1 MVDDFR
7 EKYPSLSQRQRE
19 RFHALLEKVSR
30 SYSDDPGT
38 GDLDDDQPVGLSI
51 TLGEVRLVRQ
61 LVPNPDRVRYCDQCH
76 DYHKVEAC
84 SGASAQ
90 TQAV

>member
-7 EKYPSLSQRQRE
+7 ENYPSLSQRQRE
-19 RFHALLEKVSR
+19 RFHALLEKISK

-38 GDLDDDQPVGLSI
+38 SDLDDAQPVGLSI

-61 LVPNPDRVRYCDQCH
+61 LVPNPDRVRDCAVCH
-76 DYHKVEAC
+76 DYHKVGAC
-84 SGASAQ
+84 PSAYVP
-90 TQAV
+90 A